1 MSNNSGAV
9 KFPQNQWSLISN
21 EVLYFERNDTSALK
35 RLFRCYTLAVN
46 AKHQW
51 PLRFR
56 CWSPCTLCLV
66 SPPSAL
72 IHNRSSSA
80 CCFGDFSSL
89 DDGRRPRAIVAWLWT
104 AELYTIKGIN
114 YNQPCNGAFC
124 IVWER
129 AYLQKN
135 HWRKR
140 EERRFFKKH
149 FFVQKTHLR
158 VSPDPPHMCMRLHL
172 GCLNRWKTQTR
183 LGRQWIEMWSCLLIV
198 LTALNMFQTNK
209 HFIIVTNLK

>member
-1 MSNNSGAV
+1 MSNNSRAIQ
-9 KFPQNQWSLISN
+9 FPQNQWSLIS
-21 EVLYFERNDTSALK
+21 L
-35 RLFRCYTLAVN
+35 RCFILRETTHQLWKGFFGLAVN

-66 SPPSAL
+66 SPLSAL

-80 CCFGDFSSL
+80 CCFGDYSLL

-129 AYLQKN
+129 AYLQKS
-135 HWRKR
+135 HWRER
-140 EERRFFKKH
+140 EVFFFLNT

-183 LGRQWIEMWSCLLIV
+183 LGRQWIEMWPCLLIV
-198 LTALNMFQTNK
+198 LTALNVFQPNK

>member
-1 MSNNSGAV
+1 MLPELCFALPTLQHSKSTHLTTDVMNEKRFVFSTSRLVTVKYEITPKEKKKKKSLIVSNNSGAI

-124 IVWER
+124 IV
-129 AYLQKN
+129 
-135 HWRKR
+135 
-140 EERRFFKKH
+140 
-149 FFVQKTHLR
+149 
-158 VSPDPPHMCMRLHL
+158 
-172 GCLNRWKTQTR
+172 
-183 LGRQWIEMWSCLLIV
+183 
-198 LTALNMFQTNK
+198 
-209 HFIIVTNLK
+209 